1 MSLASSLAMASVCLS
16 TTPTNPGFA
25 SVSSPYISSSR
36 LLTLVT
42 NPGFAS
48 VPSPSRTFVWSL
60 TVPTVLII
68 SFSKSSTSEVIS
80 LMELITPFPFKGSAS
95 TSSAVASFGVTL
107 FVFVSTSYTISPALK
122 PFKVNVLL

>member
-1 MSLASSLAMASVCLS
+1 MISECLS
-16 TTPTNPGFA
+16 ITPTNPGFA
-25 SVSSPYISSSR
+25 SVPSPYTSSSR
-36 LLTLVT
+36 LLTLLT

-60 TVPTVLII
+60 TVSTVLIT
-68 SFSKSSTSEVIS
+68 SFSKSSTSEIIS

-95 TSSAVASFGVTL
+95 TSSSVAVFLLTAPV
-107 FVFVSTSYTISPALK
+107 VVSTSYTSSPALK